1 MQNNQDPKLIKLKSF
16 EETLSDGEKEF
27 IASTIREFG
36 QMRDLLSQRLKE
48 WNGMTYYEN
57 YEKNRELDLAYNPHI
72 FQDKD
77 NLDFNITSGTTREKD
92 TDLLSTLLQPNL
104 KPNIQAFDSKNMLIA
119 GLGEEVEDM
128 ITKSRELEMWDD
140 KKVGIYRETLAQGS
154 SFVLE
159 YLDETLHFDSN
170 IEGEWSP
177 ASGKVKDF
185 KLNKTRVGEVK
196 KLCKAELIDGR
207 NVLFSNINTEDLQIL
222 ATFAVSMEMDREVAE
237 AKYGSWDRW
246 QYVPQEIGDL
256 NLIFPNIKMDK
267 EPKVG
272 QGKVLIVKLFKK
284 YDNKYN
290 VFINGIPMLPKDYPL
305 TEVSPSGNYP
315 IAKGVGEVIPN
326 FMFGKGIPSKTLLDQ
341 KLLDV
346 VLRVI
351 VNKIWQSYR
360 PTLGNAS
367 GKNIGR
373 DVLKPNRIIKGI
385 KKDDFFPI
393 LPESLLQVSNSDLG
407 ILGIAKENLEK
418 KTISNSFTG
427 EGSGKTKT
435 ATEIVEDKQ
444 QQALTLTS
452 VVGGINMLERQLC
465 SLRKYNI
472 LANWIKLEDEI
483 LVSQVEKVIDGV
495 KTIENV
501 SARVPQYRNITL
513 NKQIEGKKGVKEI
526 RFGGKDDVPPTE
538 REVREYEDMKTE
550 KAGDERPY
558 RLSFLNSDWI
568 TDTDKIWFI
577 EMIPNENK
585 DDPMSLL
592 VFLDNISRLIGIFG
606 TPEVFNKD
614 YLARRLAI
622 MMKEDPD
629 KLFNTEIFQ
638 KMGQEL
644 MNDLQA
650 LQQSR
655 GSGVQSGGGK
665 MNNPIASSVNSQRPT
680 PEAIMSGK
688 M

>member
-1 MQNNQDPKLIKLKSF
+1 MQNNKQEKLKEF
-16 EETLSDGEKEF
+16 DATLSEEERKF
-27 IASTIREFG
+27 IGSTIKELG

-72 FQDKD
+72 LQDKD

-140 KKVGIYRETLAQGS
+140 KKVGIYRETLAQGT

-170 IEGEWSP
+170 IEGEWNP
-177 ASGKVKDF
+177 ISGKIKDF
-185 KLNKTRVGEVK
+185 KLNKTRVGELK
-196 KLCKAELIDGR
+196 KMCKAELIDGR
-207 NVLFSNINTEDLQIL
+207 DILVSNLYTEDLQNL
-222 ATFAVSMEMDREVAE
+222 AGIAISKELDRKVAE
-237 AKYGSWDRW
+237 AKYGSWERW
-246 QYVPQEIGDL
+246 QYVPQDIGDL

-267 EPKVG
+267 EPKVAE
-272 QGKVLIVKLFKK
+272 GKVLIVKLFHRF
-284 YDNKYN
+284 DNRYN
-290 VFINGIPMLPKDYPL
+290 AFINGIPMLPMDYPM
-305 TEVSPSGNYP
+305 TEVSPSGMYP

-326 FMFGKGIPSKTLLDQ
+326 FLFGKGIPSKTLLDQ

-373 DVLKPNRIIKGI
+373 DVLKPNRIIRGVKNG
-385 KKDDFFPI
+385 DFFPI
-393 LPESLLQVSNSDLG
+393 LPEALLQVSNSDLG

-427 EGSGKTKT
+427 EGSGRTKT
-435 ATEIVEDKQ
+435 ATEIVQDRQ
-444 QQALTLTS
+444 QQALTLTA

-483 LVSQVEKVIDGV
+483 LTSQVEKVIDGI

-501 SARVPQYRNITL
+501 VSKVPQYRNITL

-538 REVREYEDMKTE
+538 REIREYEDMQTE
-550 KAGDERPY
+550 KSGDDKPY

-614 YLARRLAI
+614 YLARRLSI

-629 KLFNTEIFQ
+629 KLFNTEVFQ

-655 GSGVQSGGGK
+655 GGGVQNGGGDVK
-665 MNNPIASSVNSQRPT
+665 NPIVNSVNSQRPT
-680 PEAIMSGK
+680 PQAVMNGK